1 MFTMNK
7 ITNTTIEYIEDYLEV
22 MQEPIDGNNFHLFTL
37 YINFLPQFVKDFYKG
52 SEFTVESIFLIFELL
67 SVEPTRSYQNIKD
80 NLRFIDSEEKEVIQ
94 KSKEAV
100 NKEALFHILN
110 LINLSIY
117 LLDQIPQNKQE
128 DFKTLLMTMAI
139 NVYENLYTSRGKM
152 KFAYYFGKL
161 LDYHKNPYTSITAY
175 KSSSWRGEYGRYT
188 KGVKEY
194 VDKLPLS
201 SQNDKMDE
209 VYIQNIVIIIGHMK
223 DTQLAEKEM
232 QYFIKMATFDIDT
245 QDFQALFST
254 NFK

>member
-1 MFTMNK
+1 MNK